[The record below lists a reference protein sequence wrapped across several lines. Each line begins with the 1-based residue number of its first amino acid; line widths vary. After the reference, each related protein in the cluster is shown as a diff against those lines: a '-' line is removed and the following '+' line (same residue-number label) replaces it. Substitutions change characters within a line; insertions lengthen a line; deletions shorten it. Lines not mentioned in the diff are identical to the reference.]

1 MYRVLFE
8 EQSSFSLSLQF
19 ECFCSLSLVFMKEGE
34 LKERQQQSSQMPF
47 PFLAK
52 SHHILPSHTSSLFFT
67 QLFIKATLHPSLLHQ
82 RPSRLPPSTYHSFG
96 FTLSFSISFKSH
108 PLAVHPSNLAIWA
121 CLFERNKKHA
131 TWKTVCMLM
140 SVHISSHFPWLA
152 RSLFSE
158 RSKYSKHGP
167 SL

>member
-1 MYRVLFE
+1 MIYTVHCLKIFE
-8 EQSSFSLSLQF
+8 LIYGTFRYIGFYLKSSCPLSLCLSLQF
-19 ECFCSLSLVFMKEGE
+19 ECFRSLSLVFMKEGE

-96 FTLSFSISFKSH
+96 FALFLSPFLLNHIRSLS
-108 PLAVHPSNLAIWA
+108 VHPSIPSVTWLSESVCLSKETRNMPPGKLYA
-121 CLFERNKKHA
+121 C
-131 TWKTVCMLM
+131 
-140 SVHISSHFPWLA
+140 
-152 RSLFSE
+152 
-158 RSKYSKHGP
+158 
-167 SL
+167 

>member
-1 MYRVLFE
+1 
-8 EQSSFSLSLQF
+8 
-19 ECFCSLSLVFMKEGE
+19 MKEGE

-108 PLAVHPSNLAIWA
+108 PLAVRPSNLAI
-121 CLFERNKKHA
+121 FRKKQETCHMENCMHA
-131 TWKTVCMLM
+131 NVSPYLL
-140 SVHISSHFPWLA
+140 SFPLA
-152 RSLFSE
+152 RSLSSRKEVNILSMVLPCKLCWF
-158 RSKYSKHGP
+158 KAACN
-167 SL
+167 